1 MSQLGQKRKLK
12 STPITK
18 KYVIIKEIDKGKS
31 LTSVALKH
39 GMSKQTVSNWVK
51 QKKKI
56 YEAVDSNSSTKKRH
70 RFKPST
76 YEHLDD
82 ACYKWLVNARAQN
95 IPVSASVLK
104 TKAICFAKELGL
116 TDFSASDGWL
126 DRWKKRKNVSF
137 KTISST
143 FNYIS

>member
-1 MSQLGQKRKLK
+1 MSQLAQKRKLN

-18 KYVIIKEIDKGKS
+18 KYVILKEIDKGKS
-31 LTSVALKH
+31 LTSVAHKH

-82 ACYKWLVNARAQN
+82 ACYNTNDW
-95 IPVSASVLK
+95 
-104 TKAICFAKELGL
+104 
-116 TDFSASDGWL
+116 
-126 DRWKKRKNVSF
+126 
-137 KTISST
+137 
-143 FNYIS
+143 